1 MYRMLIVDDEKN
13 ERDCILYLLKN
24 CGFELEIKEAEDGV
38 EALQILKIW
47 PAHILFTDVQMP
59 RMDGLELI
67 REALNLYP
75 DIRPIIFSGY
85 ADFAYA
91 KTAISLGVE
100 NYILKPVVPEEFTK
114 TLSSLIGQLDE
125 DQANMHMQENQKL
138 FLLQYSLQLAIF
150 GNFDKAKAEPFML
163 FAIW

>member
-1 MYRMLIVDDEKN
+1 M
-13 ERDCILYLLKN
+13 
-24 CGFELEIKEAEDGV
+24 
-38 EALQILKIW
+38 QI
-47 PAHILFTDVQMP
+47 
-59 RMDGLELI
+59 
-67 REALNLYP
+67 
-75 DIRPIIFSGY
+75 
-85 ADFAYA
+85 FAYA

-125 DQANMHMQENQKL
+125 EQANMHMQENQKL

-150 GNFDKAKAEPFML
+150 GNFDKTKAEPFYIGTIFCF